1 MFEKN
6 DRPAFGYK
14 SSKNTLTR
22 MAAIKAGPAHV
33 ELVVTAEELTRD
45 DGRAFDAK
53 FASALADHP
62 KTLVVNLCRTQHL
75 TSSALGHLLR
85 ARAEAVRR
93 GIRFLLKPAS
103 PDTVRW
109 LSEMGLGEILG
120 LAA

>member
-6 DRPAFGYK
+6 HRPAFGYK

-33 ELVVTAEELTRD
+33 ELVVTSEELV
-45 DGRAFDAK
+45 RAEGAAFAAK

-62 KTLVVNLCRTQHL
+62 KTLVVNLCHTQHL

-93 GIRFLLKPAS
+93 GIRFLCKPAN
-103 PDTVRW
+103 PETTRM
-109 LSEMGLGEILG
+109 LTEMGLGEILG